1 MGSKKKKSSVYF
13 LDVLFF
19 IWLCSSFLMST
30 TRSSLLRKHGYG
42 CVFAGPWKTQRHS
55 LVSIRLYPLSNY
67 NCPSWKDFRKNFRS
81 KLRKALCF
89 KGGICGKLWQ
99 IAGKIWWWKKNLWGR
114 FLWGKKVLRAPTCT
128 IFSQFIITLLL
139 IFLMGSNIAKAFF
152 FLIY

>member
-99 IAGKIWWWKKNLWGR
+99 IAGKIWWWKKKSMGKVSL
-114 FLWGKKVLRAPTCT
+114 GKKSFKSSHLYH
-128 IFSQFIITLLL
+128 IFPIYHYSFINLSYGKQHSKSL
-139 IFLMGSNIAKAFF
+139 F